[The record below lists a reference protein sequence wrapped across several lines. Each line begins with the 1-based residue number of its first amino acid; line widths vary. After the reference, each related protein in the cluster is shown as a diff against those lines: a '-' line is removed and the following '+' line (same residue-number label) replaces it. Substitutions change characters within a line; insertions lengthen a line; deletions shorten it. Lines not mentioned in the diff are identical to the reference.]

1 MDLLLKLDIVD
12 IVICAIMTTF
22 IASAIATT
30 FSGLFS
36 KELYIKVMVAIVA
49 VLVTFAYDF
58 TNFDKWMQKF
68 VQFLFVW
75 SFSTLFYTVLG
86 KFTINKIFNWV
97 KNKISKSTDG

>member
-1 MDLLLKLDIVD
+1 MDLLLKLDIAD

-22 IASAIATT
+22 VASAIATT
-30 FSGLFS
+30 FSGLFK
-36 KELYIKVMVAIVA
+36 KEWAIKTMVAVIA
-49 VLVTFAYDF
+49 IIVTFAYDF
-58 TNFDKWMQKF
+58 SNFDKWMQKF